1 MEKKSLLKSLALLR
15 LAMEKRDRR
24 QTILKM
30 FQEEWNAV
38 SSFLDDFSEESWN
51 DLDHISKQ
59 KKHVEKEILTL
70 EKEIISVIS
79 SLDIHAL
86 EELVSKEQ
94 EVDTTSQ
101 DAVYL
106 EMKKYEANNIIERKG
121 SEKVAT
127 QDATG

>member
-1 MEKKSLLKSLALLR
+1 MKDRMEKKGLLKSLALLR

-51 DLDHISKQ
+51 DLDDISKQ
-59 KKHVEKEILTL
+59 KKQVEKEVLSL
-70 EKEIISVIS
+70 EKELISIIS

-94 EVDTTSQ
+94 DVDISSQ
-101 DAVYL
+101 DTVCL
-106 EMKKYEANNIIERKG
+106 EMKKYEAHDALARQDPRKL
-121 SEKVAT
+121 
-127 QDATG
+127 